1 MNPELKE
8 QKIYALNV
16 TEFENSVLTCIN
28 NSTVADL
35 YNATSMD
42 ILCANF
48 TTGSDEGD
56 GDDEAKARKG
66 DEGDKAG
73 EGDKADEGDNAGEGD
88 KAGEG
93 KEAGEDE
100 KDAGEAEGALPFMVS
115 FDKWSDVGDGF

>member
-1 MNPELKE
+1 MNLELKE

-16 TEFENSVLTCIN
+16 TEFENSVLACIN

-48 TTGSDEGD
+48 TSGSDEG
-56 GDDEAKARKG
+56 GGEDEAKSRKG

-73 EGDKADEGDNAGEGD
+73 EGDETGED
-88 KAGEG
+88 K
-93 KEAGEDE
+93 KEAGLT
-100 KDAGEAEGALPFMVS
+100 EGALPFMVS
-115 FDKWSDVGDGF
+115 FNKWSD

>member
-1 MNPELKE
+1 MNPGLKE

-48 TTGSDEGD
+48 TTSSDEG
-56 GDDEAKARKG
+56 GGEDEAKARKG
-66 DEGDKAG
+66 DEDDKAG
-73 EGDKADEGDNAGEGD
+73 EGDKAEKDD

-93 KEAGEDE
+93 DE
-100 KDAGEAEGALPFMVS
+100 TGKDKKDAAEAEGALPFMVS
-115 FDKWSDVGDGF
+115 FNKWSD

>member
-1 MNPELKE
+1 MNLELKE

-16 TEFENSVLTCIN
+16 TEFENSVLACIN

-48 TTGSDEGD
+48 TSGSDEG
-56 GDDEAKARKG
+56 GGEDEAKPRKG

-73 EGDKADEGDNAGEGD
+73 EGDET
-88 KAGEG
+88 
-93 KEAGEDE
+93 GEDK
-100 KDAGEAEGALPFMVS
+100 KDAGETEGALPFMVS
-115 FDKWSDVGDGF
+115 SQIGLGENFAVKS